1 LHSGKHLA
9 RNPKIEGSH
18 PASGTGR
25 EKNDEGSLCRNGM
38 LKKTNRSRV
47 IKHLMGFAMIYFAI
61 TLGHFVAQNR
71 LLFGL
76 WKRSRLI
83 APSS

>member
-1 LHSGKHLA
+1 LA

-18 PASGTGR
+18 PASAGTGK
-25 EKNDEGSLCRNGM
+25 EKNDEGSLCINEFM

-61 TLGHFVAQNR
+61 TLGQFVAKIVGCLDYGN
-71 LLFGL
+71 GL
-76 WKRSRLI
+76 D
-83 APSS
+83 